1 MVAAMKYKTLLF
13 LIFILFYNITAF
25 AQFNNTD
32 ISYVLEAD
40 QVTKVGENMYEAVG
54 NVVLQAKGLTITAEK
69 VMYNSKT
76 TEVQASG
83 SVKIESPEQKLEAE
97 KIVYNLNAETGTA
110 EDIQGFLAPFNY
122 LCAKNMDKTG
132 PTTFTVTDAK
142 ISACS
147 GSVPEWSLSMY
158 EGKLDVDGYMQLN
171 HATVN
176 IYDSPFI
183 YVPKFFYPVSSNRK
197 TGFLMP
203 NIGYDETMG
212 AMGNFQ
218 YFIAPDVNYDFTIGL
233 GLYSERGV
241 QEQFEARYAHTD
253 ESKFYVAAEH
263 IKDFGSEADT
273 QSRWRATL
281 KNQYVPVD
289 NLYINFNGDYVSDYL
304 YTRDYDDYSIS
315 MFNKENYQNMFFG
328 EFKLKYVSDYIDTHI
343 YYRRDMLYRD
353 TTTGYTQNQLVRMPS
368 IRANK
373 IVKEIPYVFL
383 EYDLSYDRLVSKNT
397 QYYYTTQN
405 KPKNETEWAL
415 NRFGAYG
422 RLYAPIDAK
431 FLTITPSAY
440 IGYIRWQDSTLP
452 FNFNDYYS
460 PDFGGIYTLDESTA
474 EKYWGGADLTLTVK
488 EIYKDYGIFR
498 HSIQNNISLS
508 YSPKL
513 VHPTVNTIT
522 NYPNLLFNDVT
533 TYQSSLSY
541 EFITSLIG
549 KGWNIKFTAEQGY
562 DFMAEKN
569 NVLPLEMTLEANVL
583 GYLTNDTELEY
594 KHTGDFEE
602 NEPKIQYFSN
612 ITTLKFL
619 KYFFVTGSYTFNGA
633 IYKNV
638 TSNTYNTT
646 AQISSGINIWRIV
659 VQGYYKWSGYNTDM
673 SFNGLIPK
681 SYGGSILYNA
691 ECWSLGINAEVTRSI
706 VNSIEG
712 RYSKDDAKFF
722 LLFSLRGL
730 GDSNLQIF
738 SLNQEEPN

>member
-1 MVAAMKYKTLLF
+1 MA
-13 LIFILFYNITAF
+13 
-25 AQFNNTD
+25 
-32 ISYVLEAD
+32 
-40 QVTKVGENMYEAVG
+40 
-54 NVVLQAKGLTITAEK
+54 
-69 VMYNSKT
+69 
-76 TEVQASG
+76 
-83 SVKIESPEQKLEAE
+83 
-97 KIVYNLNAETGTA
+97 
-110 EDIQGFLAPFNY
+110 
-122 LCAKNMDKTG
+122 
-132 PTTFTVTDAK
+132 
-142 ISACS
+142 
-147 GSVPEWSLSMY
+147 
-158 EGKLDVDGYMQLN
+158 
-171 HATVN
+171 
-176 IYDSPFI
+176 
-183 YVPKFFYPVSSNRK
+183 
-197 TGFLMP
+197 
-203 NIGYDETMG
+203 
-212 AMGNFQ
+212 
-218 YFIAPDVNYDFTIGL
+218 
-233 GLYSERGV
+233 
-241 QEQFEARYAHTD
+241 
-253 ESKFYVAAEH
+253 
-263 IKDFGSEADT
+263 
-273 QSRWRATL
+273 L

-646 AQISSGINIWRIV
+646 AQVSSGINIWRIV